1 MRDVRT
7 LGTMGKDWS
16 KGLTAAT
23 DARVARSA
31 ERHRGMIYRPRTS
44 TEAATRTGAR
54 TLALA
59 WSPTMAY
66 VVGLIA
72 TDGCLVG
79 DRRHIAFTTNDRQL
93 ADTFLRCLGRPLR
106 YGTAR
111 TAAGNELFRVQVGD
125 VALYRWLE
133 SIGLAPRKSLT
144 LGAILVPD
152 ELLAHLVR
160 GLLDGDGTIANFVH
174 APTRRAYPSYLYE
187 RLRVRFCSA
196 SRAHLEWLGDA
207 LVRVLGV
214 KGSLVRRPPGAGRH
228 ALYTLGFGKHASVR
242 LLARLYEDPRAPRL
256 ERKWAI
262 WDAFARRSSPLRS
275 RQDPDPCCST
285 LGPRGRRSPIG

>member
-1 MRDVRT
+1 MRMLR
-7 LGTMGKDWS
+7 TMGKDWS

-23 DARVARSA
+23 DARIARNA
-31 ERHRGMIYRPRTS
+31 ERHRGMVYRPRTS
-44 TEAATRTGAR
+44 ARSGIRTGAR

-93 ADTFLRCLGRPLR
+93 ADTFLRCLGRPVR
-106 YGTAR
+106 HGTAR
-111 TAAGNELFRVQVGD
+111 TAAGHELFRVQVGD

-133 SIGLAPRKSLT
+133 SIGLTPRKSLT
-144 LGAILVPD
+144 LGAIPVPD
-152 ELLAHLVR
+152 ELLAPLVR

-174 APTRRAYPSYLYE
+174 APTRGTYPNYRYE

-207 LVRVLGV
+207 LARVLGV
-214 KGSLVRRPPGAGRH
+214 KGSLVRRPPGPGRH
-228 ALYTLGFGKHASVR
+228 ALYTLGLGKYASVR
-242 LLARLYEDPRAPRL
+242 LLGRLYEDPRAPRL

-262 WDAFARRSSPLRS
+262 WDAFARRSLPPLS
-275 RQDPDPCCST
+275 RQDTDSRCST
-285 LGPRGRRSPIG
+285 IGPRGRRSPIG